1 MANTQTQDVEL
12 RIRATNYSKQTTDKV
27 VEAMKQMV
35 KAQDAQIESAKK
47 GTTTT
52 AQLEASYNKLE
63 SAAKAL
69 LGQQALTK
77 LFQQQST
84 TMAEL
89 QTKLEAARK
98 AQKDYSDALDPAVRR
113 TAAQNAEIKKLGQA
127 VTATE
132 KQFMRAENRVA
143 STTARMAEFGLSSA
157 TVTQSQQKIALAVQQ
172 ANDALARQ
180 EKAIN
185 ASDQYAAAR
194 RAAAEQIA
202 QRELQIRVDNQFT
215 QAERDLAR
223 QLQATAEAQRAANQA
238 AANAAR
244 DAQYRADIL
253 FTNAEREAA
262 EAIARKTAALQAQ
275 QAALRNA
282 ADAAERLARANVNAS
297 KGAPLPVSQ
306 SNVAQQ
312 LRDIASPADAAARSM
327 SGLND
332 MVARLDARVAALR
345 GPVQDYKGALQEATR
360 AQAGLQA
367 IAGQVDAY
375 NRQIAAMK
383 AARAEMNAAQVTVK
397 TLIAEMR
404 SGNAGDDI
412 TTRLDRAQRVLRD
425 SASNVA
431 NLTQALRTTGGAL
444 KQAGVDTS
452 NMTNAEKVLVEQATR
467 ATNATNA
474 LTEAFRRNGGAADQA
489 GSRILNWFGGSGGR
503 TTLSYT
509 QRLRGEVLSLA
520 AGFVGLNA
528 VINIGKKSLDAYK
541 INQAIMARLLISNG
555 GDAKKAADDFNYLAV
570 QADRIGFE
578 FSKVAPT
585 FTKFAI
591 ASSAAGNSTQQT
603 RFIFEQIAASSV
615 KARLSTDELGGVMK
629 AFEQIMSKGTVQAE
643 ELRGQ
648 LGDRLPG
655 AFQIAARAAN
665 MTVEEYT
672 KAITLGE
679 IGSDQVIKI
688 ARELG
693 KTYGAA
699 AEGAGGLLEAQARF
713 DNATNRF
720 LNSTAE
726 GGFVQAYQALLTK
739 MTTLLDD
746 GSGAKLAQQLS
757 AGFATVIDVVGV
769 LADNLETLKGILIAI
784 IGVSFI
790 RWLAALPAL
799 FRLVKAEVLLLN
811 IQMLALRGHVTAL
824 AIVGTINTLLGA
836 AGMTGVAL
844 RLAPAIRG
852 VATAL
857 SLMARAIPILGLA
870 LVAYEAGSMIVDGMD
885 KRIQGAA
892 QKAADASYKAMNDA
906 EQAKAEA
913 DKAAGTKDEA
923 RLRAH
928 YEKMRNIAVDAL
940 KERQRITDEAARK
953 GTRLDIKDPSKAAT
967 PAEGTVDPGDDPG
980 NQLKKVKKETEAA
993 DKRSEKLSRAAR
1005 IKSAKEELQERL
1017 DIIDEP
1023 FQAMREKYKKSITDE
1038 VQYNEAIKMI
1048 NASSQKAQ
1056 AAERLKFQNEQER
1069 SAKQGGDSR
1078 VALASKI
1085 AQKLIDADNDVKKAQ
1100 AEQGAGTEPYEVRRE
1115 ARVNAIAKAYSELK
1129 AQIEKEAKFAPAQAA
1144 ADKAKM
1150 ESLKAQAMAVAGIN
1164 SDREEANRLVDEFNK
1179 KQNVLKAN
1187 MDAINADA
1195 EMGTRS
1201 QEEATRLINEQIS
1214 LLGPGIE
1221 AAGQDA
1227 VMFAIQVRDILDPA
1241 QFAEIVST
1249 VGVGI
1254 AKNNVDAR
1262 VAANNVNE
1270 AQRQMNLLLA
1280 QQQMEIEAINLQRK
1294 LGAID
1299 ANQEVDAINAT
1310 TMKYATGIQFTAQQ
1324 LLMFIQ
1330 IARDSHA
1337 MTEEQLAGLE
1347 ATAGRVMATS
1357 QAGLVVAKEW
1367 ETTFVNSVVANGS
1380 KGFEDIANSMA
1391 KVITGQSS
1399 IADGF
1404 KGMMQAAGQFF
1415 AGLLRDIAM
1424 AIIKTQILKMLQ
1436 SSTMFG
1442 GGVASAATA
1451 ALGQHSGGVTGMNA
1465 SFARRVDS
1473 SAFIG
1478 APRYHTGGVA
1488 GFAPNEVPA
1497 ILQKN
1502 EEVLTRDDPRHV
1514 WNGGTRAEGPNSG
1527 GGAGNR
1533 FILVDDRAG
1542 VTQAMASSQGE
1553 KVTMVHLKNNISTL
1567 KQLLKS

>member
-1 MANTQTQDVEL
+1 MANTNTQDVEL

-27 VEAMKQMV
+27 VDAMKAMV

-77 LFQQQST
+77 LFQQQTT
-84 TMAEL
+84 TMGEL
-89 QTKLEAARK
+89 QVKLEAARK
-98 AQKDYSDALDPAVRR
+98 AQKDYTDSLDPAVRR

-132 KQFMRAENRVA
+132 KQFQRAENRVA
-143 STTARMAEFGLSSA
+143 ATTARMAEFGLSASN
-157 TVTQSQQKIALAVQQ
+157 VTQSQQKIATAVQQ

-185 ASDQYAAAR
+185 SSDQYAAAR

-202 QRELQIRVDNQFT
+202 QRELQIKVDNQFT

-238 AANAAR
+238 ALNAQR

-262 EAIARKTAALQAQ
+262 EAIARKTLALQAQ

-375 NRQIAAMK
+375 NRQIAAMR

-412 TTRLDRAQRVLRD
+412 TTRLDRAQRILRD
-425 SASNVA
+425 AAGNVA

-452 NMTNAEKVLVEQATR
+452 NMTNAEKLLVEQATR

-489 GSRILNWFGGSGGR
+489 GSRILNWFGGNGGR

-528 VINIGKKSLDAYK
+528 AVNLGKKSLDAYK
-541 INQAIMARLLISNG
+541 INQAIMSRLLISNG

-693 KTYGAA
+693 KTYGVAA
-699 AEGAGGLLEAQARF
+699 QGASGLLEAQARF

-720 LNSTAE
+720 LTSTAE

-739 MTTLLDD
+739 MTALLDD

-757 AGFATVIDVVGV
+757 AGFATVIDIVGV
-769 LADNLETLKGILIAI
+769 LADNLETLKLVLVAI
-784 IGVSFI
+784 IGLSFV

-811 IQMLALRGHVTAL
+811 VQMVALRGNMTAL
-824 AIVGTINTLLGA
+824 AIAGGINTLLGA

-844 RLAPAIRG
+844 RLAPAIRAVSVALATMARLIPVLG
-852 VATAL
+852 VAL
-857 SLMARAIPILGLA
+857 I
-870 LVAYEAGSMIVDGMD
+870 AYEAGSMIVDGMD

-892 QKAADASYKAMNDA
+892 QKAADASYKAMKDA
-906 EQAKAEA
+906 EQAKEA
-913 DKAAGTKDEA
+913 FDKAAGTKDEA
-923 RLRAH
+923 RLKAH
-928 YEKMRNIAVDAL
+928 YEKTRDIAVAAL
-940 KERQRITDEAARK
+940 NERQRITAEAARK

-967 PAEGTVDPGDDPG
+967 AASLDGTEDPGDDPG
-980 NQLKKVKKETEAA
+980 NQLKKVTKETEAA
-993 DKRSEKLSRAAR
+993 DKRSEKLARAAR

-1038 VQYNEAIKMI
+1038 AQYQEAIKMI

-1056 AAERLKFQNEQER
+1056 AAERLKFQNEQDR
-1069 SAKQGGDSR
+1069 AAKQGGDKRENLARQIATRLKEIEDDVAKRAAEQDVTQPYEERRAAR
-1078 VALASKI
+1078 VKAIGNAYDELYEKI
-1085 AQKLIDADNDVKKAQ
+1085 A
-1100 AEQGAGTEPYEVRRE
+1100 R
-1115 ARVNAIAKAYSELK
+1115 
-1129 AQIEKEAKFAPAQAA
+1129 EAKFAPAQSK
-1144 ADKAKM
+1144 ADKARLDA
-1150 ESLKAQAMAVAGIN
+1150 LKKEREDLEAIN
-1164 SDREEANRLVDEFNK
+1164 ADRDEANRLVDEFNK
-1179 KQNVLKAN
+1179 KQSELKSN
-1187 MDAINADA
+1187 LDAINAAA
-1195 EMGTRS
+1195 EMGTTT
-1201 QEEATRLINEQIS
+1201 QEEANRLTNEQIAS
-1214 LLGPGIE
+1214 LGPGIE
-1221 AAGQDA
+1221 AAGQNA
-1227 VMFAIQVRDILDPA
+1227 VMFAIQVRDILDPSH
-1241 QFAEIVST
+1241 FAEIVST

-1270 AQRQMNLLLA
+1270 AQRQMNLLLE
-1280 QQQMEIEAINLQRK
+1280 QQKMEIEAINLQRR

-1310 TMKYATGIQFTAQQ
+1310 TMKYAMGIQFTAQQ

-1330 IARDSHA
+1330 IARDSNA
-1337 MTEEQLAGLE
+1337 MTEEQLAALE

-1367 ETTFVNSVVANGS
+1367 ETTFVNSVVSNGS

-1451 ALGQHSGGVTGMNA
+1451 ALGQHNGGVTGMNA
-1465 SFARRVDS
+1465 TFARRVDS
-1473 SAFIG
+1473 SAFMG

-1514 WNGGTRAEGPNSG
+1514 WNGGTRAEGAQ

-1553 KVTMVHLKNNISTL
+1553 KVTMVHLKNNITTL